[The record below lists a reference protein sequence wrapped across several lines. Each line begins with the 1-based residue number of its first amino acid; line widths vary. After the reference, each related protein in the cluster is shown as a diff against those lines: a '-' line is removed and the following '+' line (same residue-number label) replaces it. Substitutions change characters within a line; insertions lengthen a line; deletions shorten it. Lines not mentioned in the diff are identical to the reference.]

1 MVERG
6 RVTDRNLF
14 LRVKFS
20 YSKQKKNILK
30 QWQEFYR
37 MKGICRRSTKSSA
50 VSEISDIICSVV
62 LVERGRAW
70 PILHKYIFRY
80 QNQTTILLVVA

>member
-1 MVERG
+1 
-6 RVTDRNLF
+6 
-14 LRVKFS
+14 
-20 YSKQKKNILK
+20 
-30 QWQEFYR
+30 
-37 MKGICRRSTKSSA
+37 MKGICRRSTKSST
-50 VSEISDIICSVV
+50 VLEISDIIFSVV